1 MFGLAG
7 YRFMIPT
14 SVLLEDPQTA
24 RFAKNSGELQ
34 LWGTEDNK
42 MILYACRDGKLMN
55 CATVVVDETSGHKK
69 GIHPVSVSI
78 AGVVANTEQ
87 SGLRRP

>member
-42 MILYACRDGKLMN
+42 IILYACRDGKLMN

-69 GIHPVSVSI
+69 GIHPVSVPT
-78 AGVVANTEQ
+78 AGVVANTE
-87 SGLRRP
+87 